1 MPNLKVVDMAGREV
15 GEIALSDK
23 IFAAEVNGA
32 VLHSYVRAYL
42 LNQRQGTQSAL
53 TRSEV
58 SGGGRKPWRQ
68 KGTGRAR
75 QGSRRAPQF
84 THGGIVFAPKPRSY
98 RVTINKKVKRIAL
111 YSALSSKV
119 ADGDM
124 IVVDKIVSEDYK
136 TKTMAD
142 MLAAVGAKKKA
153 LVVLDE
159 ADKMTLKSF
168 ANIPNVKTA
177 SYNTL
182 NAFDIIN
189 CDSFIVTRGAVEK
202 IEEVYA

>member
-1 MPNLKVVDMAGREV
+1 M
-15 GEIALSDK
+15 
-23 IFAAEVNGA
+23 
-32 VLHSYVRAYL
+32 
-42 LNQRQGTQSAL
+42 
-53 TRSEV
+53 
-58 SGGGRKPWRQ
+58 
-68 KGTGRAR
+68 
-75 QGSRRAPQF
+75 
-84 THGGIVFAPKPRSY
+84 FAPKPRSY

-136 TKTMAD
+136 TKTMAN

>member
-1 MPNLKVVDMAGREV
+1 MPNLKVVDMTGKAV

-32 VLHSYVRAYL
+32 VLHAAVRAYL
-42 LNQRQGTQSAL
+42 MNQRQGTQSTL
-53 TRSEV
+53 TRTEV
-58 SGGGRKPWRQ
+58 SGGGKKPWRQ

-84 THGGIVFAPKPRSY
+84 VHGGVALGPKPRSY
-98 RVTINKKVKRIAL
+98 RITLNKKVRRAAMF
-111 YSALSSKV
+111 SALSSKV

-124 IVVDKIVSEDYK
+124 IVVDRIAAEEYK
-136 TKTMAD
+136 TKTMVN
-142 MLAAVGAKKKA
+142 MLSAVGAKKKA
-153 LVVLDE
+153 LVVLGGVDE
-159 ADKMTLKSF
+159 KTIKSL

-177 SYNTL
+177 QHNSICAY
-182 NAFDIIN
+182 DILN
-189 CDSFIVTRGAVEK
+189 CDSLIVARDAVEK